1 MVVIQKNP
9 GDLAGVALC
18 LSVCYF
24 QHVNVNKHSSS
35 LGDYWLR
42 FSYTPFFI
50 KQIWIWL
57 GQFYVLLPSC
67 VCLKVLDLF
76 VYFQQSC
83 WELPL
88 KGYQHS
94 H

>member
-35 LGDYWLR
+35 LGDWCVGK
-42 FSYTPFFI
+42 SQPIFFI
-50 KQIWIWL
+50 KQIWKWL

-76 VYFQQSC
+76 VFNKVAGNF
-83 WELPL
+83 P
-88 KGYQHS
+88 
-94 H
+94 